1 MPSTLTASTYSRQP
15 MRVETGVNAVAGTL
29 QYNGTT
35 VSASHIV
42 FLCKVPNG
50 ATIINGYIA
59 GTSSTAGDT
68 WKVGFTGNE
77 TALSAAA
84 TLSATAQRVS
94 FISCPV
100 KVSLSDS
107 AVNQYVTV
115 YLTRTAGT
123 ATATG
128 SLSYMVEY
136 VANAGAGGI

>member
-15 MRVETGVNAVAGTL
+15 MRVEVGVNAVAGKL

-42 FLCKVPNG
+42 FLAKVPNG

-59 GTSSTAGDT
+59 GTSSNAQDT
-68 WKVGFTGNE
+68 WKVGFTGDE
-77 TALSAAA
+77 SALSAAA

-94 FISCPV
+94 FVKCPV

-107 AVNQYVTV
+107 ATNQYVTV
-115 YLTRTAGT
+115 YLTHNAGT
-123 ATATG
+123 DTATG
-128 SLSYMVEY
+128 SLSFLIEY